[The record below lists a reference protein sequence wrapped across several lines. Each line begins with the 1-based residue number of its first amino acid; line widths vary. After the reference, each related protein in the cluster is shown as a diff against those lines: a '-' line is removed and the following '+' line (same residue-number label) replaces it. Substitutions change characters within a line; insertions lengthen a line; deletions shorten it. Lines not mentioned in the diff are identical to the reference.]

1 MKGTSHDQQIKFKDK
16 TQKMIAT
23 TKFPKIFSEKV
34 DMDKVN
40 LDVMRI
46 WCRKFTRIADKITEI
61 LGFED
66 DVCIGLIM
74 NLLEDKEDP
83 KRIFVELTG
92 FFEAET
98 FKFMKQLWA
107 MLLSAQE
114 SVGGIPK
121 SILDKAKE
129 EIRKDRLSNE
139 KKIEPNPQERNPR
152 EARRSRS
159 ISRLRLFTRS
169 PRNPSPYHIES
180 FHNKRRSPLD
190 LERSRHKE
198 LSPVRRSA
206 SRSPPRSRGYH
217 RRYSRSP
224 PSGRNPSEQRRYRD
238 YDSTHPSQHYES
250 SRRYGTDYG
259 GRNRSPIPDIYH
271 HRHDD
276 YRRTRSWRDDSRNY
290 TRSRD
295 EQREI
300 RHSRDGHAED

>member
-46 WCRKFTRIADKITEI
+46 WCRKFTRIADTITET

-83 KRIFVELTG
+83 KRIFVALTG
-92 FFEAET
+92 FLEAET

-139 KKIEPNPQERNPR
+139 KKVEPNPQKRNPR

-159 ISRLRLFTRS
+159 ISRLRLLNRS
-169 PRNPSPYHIES
+169 PRNPYPIES
-180 FHNKRRSPLD
+180 FHNNRRSHVD
-190 LERSRHKE
+190 MERSSHKE

-224 PSGRNPSEQRRYRD
+224 PSGRHPSEHRRYRD
-238 YDSTHPSQHYES
+238 YYERG
-250 SRRYGTDYG
+250 RRYGSDNG
-259 GRNRSPIPDIYH
+259 GRNRSPTPDIYH

-276 YRRTRSWRDDSRNY
+276 YRRTRSWRDDSRSY

-295 EQREI
+295 DEEREI
-300 RHSRDGHAED
+300 RHTRDGHPEDY